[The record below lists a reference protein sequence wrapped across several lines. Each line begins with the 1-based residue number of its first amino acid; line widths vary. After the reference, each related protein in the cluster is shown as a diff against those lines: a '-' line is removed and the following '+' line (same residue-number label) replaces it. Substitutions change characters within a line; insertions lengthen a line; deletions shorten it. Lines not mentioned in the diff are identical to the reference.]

1 MSLLSRDQR
10 PKRLGKFRRA
20 ILKAEHNRRK
30 KEIPG
35 YGKPTEKKLPNFV
48 KEKVNKSVQERN
60 ILTRHLTYNN
70 LKFVWFVYS
79 NGLT

>member
-1 MSLLSRDQR
+1 MSKLSKYQR
-10 PKRLGKFRRA
+10 PTRFGNFRKR
-20 ILKAEHNRRK
+20 IVLKEHNRRK

-70 LKFVWFVYS
+70 LKFV
-79 NGLT
+79 

>member
-30 KEIPG
+30 KENPA
-35 YGKPTEKKLPNFV
+35 YGRPIEKQLPNFV
-48 KEKVNKSVQERN
+48 KEKVNQSVHGS
-60 ILTRHLTYNN
+60 L
-70 LKFVWFVYS
+70 
-79 NGLT
+79 